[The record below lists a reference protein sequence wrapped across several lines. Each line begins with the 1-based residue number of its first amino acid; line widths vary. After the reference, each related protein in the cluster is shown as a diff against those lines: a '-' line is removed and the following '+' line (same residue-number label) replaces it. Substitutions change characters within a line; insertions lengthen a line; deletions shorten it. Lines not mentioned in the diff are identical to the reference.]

1 MKVLMAFPFDFP
13 GLSHWEGART
23 RLLSLSK
30 GLLER
35 GHNVHILSK
44 LDSEYSD
51 NHYQGI
57 ALHSYKWEKSGSTS
71 GRYLSSIL
79 IGREIQRLDQEMGFD
94 LVHLHL
100 PIVAA
105 SAGLWKRLITAKTVY
120 DTHDWY
126 KLHDE
131 LYYNIKFLPRSFSG
145 AVDVLE
151 REICKV
157 HNQVLVTTPLL
168 TNLLGKNIQS
178 SVVPNAVDTS
188 HFRPTDS
195 DFRERIFGKDSFV
208 VGFLGV
214 VSIYQGV
221 WKLLEA
227 AKLASREIPNLKL
240 LVVGSGSVSDA
251 RKFAKSLDIEENVYF
266 TGPNAIPYSELPGY
280 ISSMDL
286 AVSPL
291 QPLPRYQEYAQPL
304 KVLEYMACDVPVVC
318 TPLREQSRLI
328 TEARSGKIAKGFGT
342 AELADAIVSLYN
354 QRDDAVGK
362 GSLRRYIVENY
373 SMDAVLND
381 FEKAYGRLWQSAS
394 KKSL

>member
-30 GLLER
+30 GLIDR
-35 GHNVHILSK
+35 GHDVHILSK
-44 LDSEYSD
+44 LDKEYSD
-51 NHYQGI
+51 NYYQGI
-57 ALHSYKWEKSGSTS
+57 ALHSYKSEKSGSIS
-71 GRYLSSIL
+71 SRYLSSIL
-79 IGREIQRLDQEMGFD
+79 IGREIQRLDQEIGFD

-105 SAGLWKRLITAKTVY
+105 SAGLWKPLISAKTVY

-131 LYYNIKFLPRSFSG
+131 LYYNIKSLPQSFSG
-145 AVDVLE
+145 AVDLLE
-151 REICKV
+151 RQICKA

-168 TNLLGKNIQS
+168 TNLLGKKIRS

-188 HFRPTDS
+188 HFKPTAS

-227 AKLASREIPNLKL
+227 AKFASREIPNLKL
-240 LVVGSGSVSDA
+240 LIVGSGSVSDA
-251 RKFAKSLDIEENVYF
+251 RAFSRRLDMEKNVYF
-266 TGPNAIPYSELPGY
+266 TGPDTIPYSELPGY
-280 ISSMDL
+280 ISTMDL

-291 QPLPRYQEYAQPL
+291 QPLPRYQDYAQPL
-304 KVLEYMACDVPVVC
+304 KVLEYMACGVPVVC

-328 TEARSGKIAKGFGT
+328 DEARFGKIAKGFGSI
-342 AELADAIVSLYN
+342 ELADAIVSLYN
-354 QRDDAVGK
+354 QRDGAVGR
-362 GSLRRYIVENY
+362 GSIRRYIVENY

-381 FEKAYGRLWQSAS
+381 LEKAYDRLWAKS
-394 KKSL
+394 KTSS